1 MEWGYQAVFER
12 YPQPPYPA
20 FEADYAALRLGEP
33 NWARGRPATA
43 CVYFNWVLD
52 RADVDDGRIAVVQR
66 ILEGKGL
73 GGCR

>member
-20 FEADYAALRLGEP
+20 CGADYAALRLGEP

-43 CVYFNWVLD
+43 CVYLNWFLD
-52 RADVDDGRIAVVQR
+52 RAEGNGGGMSFYSAV
-66 ILEGKGL
+66 L
-73 GGCR
+73 G